1 MLRKEKSSRWRGGH
15 RQAARRVRSPEFSAA
30 SVPFVKL
37 LVPQSGIRMRY
48 SHCAGL
54 QRNRLKTGNRNW
66 NGFVHGRAEHFLSIG
81 RTAATARRHWAF
93 VIEIIADSIRIE
105 YLGGNELPADVA
117 KMVTK
122 SEFEAGIDSET
133 VREGQ
138 RPAGFLHDRPLVSA
152 SNQERTEAEKKKGL
166 ESHEWL
172 GAFEIS
178 GFRRR
183 LNCSISA
190 NPESISKTGHIP

>member
-1 MLRKEKSSRWRGGH
+1 M
-15 RQAARRVRSPEFSAA
+15 ARRR
-30 SVPFVKL
+30 
-37 LVPQSGIRMRY
+37 
-48 SHCAGL
+48 
-54 QRNRLKTGNRNW
+54 
-66 NGFVHGRAEHFLSIG
+66 
-81 RTAATARRHWAF
+81 WAF

-152 SNQERTEAEKKKGL
+152 GNQERTEAEKKKGL
-166 ESHEWL
+166 QSHERL
-172 GAFEIS
+172 GC
-178 GFRRR
+178 FRNQRFSPAIKF
-183 LNCSISA
+183 SISA
-190 NPESISKTGHIP
+190 NPEAISKTGHIPQAQFGLLTRTRVNST

>member
-1 MLRKEKSSRWRGGH
+1 
-15 RQAARRVRSPEFSAA
+15 
-30 SVPFVKL
+30 
-37 LVPQSGIRMRY
+37 MRY
-48 SHCAGL
+48 SHCAWL

-66 NGFVHGRAEHFLSIG
+66 NGFVHERAEHFLSIG
-81 RTAATARRHWAF
+81 RTAAMARRRWAF

-105 YLGGNELPADVA
+105 HLGGNELPADVA

-166 ESHEWL
+166 KSHERW
-172 GAFEIS
+172 GCFGIS
-178 GFRRR
+178 VFRRR
-183 LNCSISA
+183 QILVFQPTRKQFRKPAIFHKRSSA
-190 NPESISKTGHIP
+190 F